1 MAAVRRPCIDGKAFQ
16 SASSRL
22 VLATAQARITTA
34 IASTAMTTRYP
45 ESSEETLPPYPKAIV
60 APSAVMTDTPDS
72 DDGSS
77 MLFSPCT
84 VMLSAPEATA
94 TSSGT

>member
-1 MAAVRRPCIDGKAFQ
+1 MSGKAFQ

-45 ESSEETLPPYPKAIV
+45 ESSEETPAPSPKTIV
-60 APSAVMTDTPDS
+60 APSAAVTDTPDS
-72 DDGSS
+72 DEGSS
-77 MLFSPCT
+77 MMFSPCM

-94 TSSGT
+94 SSSGT